1 MAVEEVISNMSD
13 LVLVLPSGALGR
25 FESLITIFKAVGIV
39 VFVYIVYLLVRGF
52 FTLKRIKRMRHIE
65 KKVDAIDKKLDMLL
79 KDKKK
84 KK

>member
-1 MAVEEVISNMSD
+1 MVVEEVISNMSD

-25 FESLITIFKAVGIV
+25 LEGLITIFKAVGIAV
-39 VFVYIVYLLVRGF
+39 LVYVVYLLVRGF
-52 FTLKRIKRMRHIE
+52 FTFKRIKRMRHIE